1 MTVRPTMAMFGSSLV
16 SAYWNGA
23 ATYYRGLVRAL
34 AGRGVDVTF
43 YEPDAYDR
51 QAHRDI
57 PDPDWARVVVYPAD
71 SPDGPLRALDQAR
84 GADVIVKTSGVGVFD
99 ELLDAAV
106 LAARGPHTTA
116 IYWDV
121 DAPATLDRLEQH
133 PADPLRGL
141 IPGYDLVLTYGGG
154 QPVVNAYRA
163 VGARQCVPIYNALDP
178 ATHHPVDPD
187 RRFRADLGFLG
198 NRLPDREARVERFFL
213 AVAERLPAY
222 RFVLGGSGWADKP
235 MAGNVRYVGHVYTA
249 DHNAFNCSATA
260 VLNISRDSM
269 ARYGFSPA
277 TRVFEA
283 AGAGACVITDAWEG
297 IETFLEPGSEVLV
310 ASDADALMAHLV
322 EMTKGRALQIGE
334 AARRRVLAEHTYER
348 RAEQVV
354 ELLGLGQ
361 AVR

>member
-1 MTVRPTMAMFGSSLV
+1 M
-16 SAYWNGA
+16 
-23 ATYYRGLVRAL
+23 
-34 AGRGVDVTF
+34 
-43 YEPDAYDR
+43 
-51 QAHRDI
+51 
-57 PDPDWARVVVYPAD
+57 
-71 SPDGPLRALDQAR
+71 
-84 GADVIVKTSGVGVFD
+84 
-99 ELLDAAV
+99 
-106 LAARGPHTTA
+106 
-116 IYWDV
+116 
-121 DAPATLDRLEQH
+121 
-133 PADPLRGL
+133 
-141 IPGYDLVLTYGGG
+141 
-154 QPVVNAYRA
+154 
-163 VGARQCVPIYNALDP
+163 
-178 ATHHPVDPD
+178 
-187 RRFRADLGFLG
+187 
-198 NRLPDREARVERFFL
+198 
-213 AVAERLPAY
+213 
-222 RFVLGGSGWADKP
+222 LGGSGWADKP